1 LQQHRNIKVG
11 GATLECTLYGS
22 GIPVVLLANAGCST
36 GYFDDLARVLAAGG
50 LQTISVNMRGTG
62 ESRGSLDGISLPDL
76 AVDVAEVL
84 EAMDC
89 GPAHLVGHAFGN
101 RVARCLAAARP
112 SAVRSVTLLA
122 AGGLIG
128 PSTPLGDPFRSAI
141 EAKMS
146 GSDCVT
152 VLGARWLSP
161 ASDPK
166 ILAHVECWPAVHL
179 AHLATSRGVVLEEW
193 WGAGEAPLLVIQGL
207 DDEAAPPGNGH
218 ALRKQFGERVRVI
231 DLPRAGHFLPLEQ
244 PEAVTRAVAEF
255 VGAAQSR
262 ADRLREIESSRNVA
276 LHANAKMLRL
286 KLDPAKA
293 VPAMISYQYDEN
305 ADPEASYEG
314 RTWPT
319 EDGFAYIICRDCG
332 ELDEEGQFFEKNTVY
347 TTRGDFTAH
356 PDERCNVC
364 MGYGFLR
371 VGL

>member
-1 LQQHRNIKVG
+1 
-11 GATLECTLYGS
+11 
-22 GIPVVLLANAGCST
+22 
-36 GYFDDLARVLAAGG
+36 
-50 LQTISVNMRGTG
+50 MRGTG
-62 ESRGSLDGISLPDL
+62 ESRGSLDGISLHDL

-84 EAMDC
+84 QAMDC

-101 RVARCLAAARP
+101 RVARCLAADRP

-179 AHLATSRGVVLEEW
+179 AHLATSRGVALEEW
-193 WGAGEAPLLVIQGL
+193 GGAGAPLLVIQGL

-255 VGAAQSR
+255 VGATQAH
-262 ADRLREIESSRNVA
+262 ADRLRQIE
-276 LHANAKMLRL
+276 
-286 KLDPAKA
+286 
-293 VPAMISYQYDEN
+293 
-305 ADPEASYEG
+305 
-314 RTWPT
+314 RT
-319 EDGFAYIICRDCG
+319 
-332 ELDEEGQFFEKNTVY
+332 
-347 TTRGDFTAH
+347 
-356 PDERCNVC
+356 
-364 MGYGFLR
+364 
-371 VGL
+371 